1 MMKEKVALLGSSGIV
16 SQRFQQRLAN
26 HPWFEL
32 AAVFGTPE
40 NAGVSLNQLTWS
52 LPEPR
57 PKLPNLE
64 VISCPTSDLN
74 FQLEK
79 LNIQLVF
86 SALPSDAA
94 LEIEPLL
101 RQAGKHV
108 FSNSAPHRMNSD
120 VPLVIPELN
129 PGHLVLLDSQKSKYN
144 GGSITCSTNCT
155 VMPVTIPLKPI
166 VDQFGIHSI
175 QVQSEQSL
183 SGGGLQMITDAKQ
196 SGEVVPEIPGEAEKI
211 AEEAHILLGE
221 LNGNEVTPAKFA
233 TDITCRRVMRDF
245 GHLVRMKVELSK
257 TTSEEEIITLFKN
270 FTSLPQQL
278 ELPSAPLKP
287 IIVVNSTINPSIHQ
301 WAGAESFDNP
311 DPAYDLRSGM
321 SIVVSDLQL
330 TNNHLSFTA
339 FSENT
344 IRGAAGGC
352 LLLAE
357 LAFKQGLLV

>member
-1 MMKEKVALLGSSGIV
+1 MKEKVALLGSSGIV

-32 AAVFGTPE
+32 VAVFGTPE
-40 NAGVSLNQLTWS
+40 NAGKSLNQLTWN
-52 LPEPR
+52 LPVPR
-57 PKLPNLE
+57 PKLPELE
-64 VISCPTSDLN
+64 VISCPNIDLN
-74 FQLEK
+74 FQLGK

-86 SALPSDAA
+86 SALPSEAA
-94 LEIEPLL
+94 LEIEPIL

-108 FSNSAPHRMNSD
+108 FSNSAPHRMDSE
-120 VPLVIPELN
+120 VPLVIPEVN
-129 PGHLVLLDSQKSKYN
+129 PNHLALVDSQKSKYQ
-144 GGSITCSTNCT
+144 GGSIICSTNCT

-166 VDQFGIHSI
+166 VDKIGINSI

-196 SGEVVPEIPGEAEKI
+196 SGVVAPEIPGEAEKI
-211 AEEAHILLGE
+211 AEEAHRLLGE
-221 LNGNEVTPAKFA
+221 VNGNEVTPANFA
-233 TDITCRRVMRDF
+233 TDISCKRVMRDF
-245 GHLVRMKVELSK
+245 GHLVRVNVELSR
-257 TTSEEEIITLFKN
+257 TTSEEEISTLFKN

-287 IIVVNSTINPSIHQ
+287 IIVENSSINPKIHQ
-301 WAGAESFDNP
+301 WAGATSIDNP

-321 SIVVSDLQL
+321 SVVVSDLQL
-330 TNNHLSFTA
+330 SDNQLSFTA

-357 LAFKQGLLV
+357 LAFQQGLLV

>member
-1 MMKEKVALLGSSGIV
+1 MMKEKVALLGSGGIV

-32 AAVFGTPE
+32 AAIFGTSE
-40 NAGVSLNQLTWS
+40 NAGKSLDELTWN

-108 FSNSAPHRMNSD
+108 FSNSAPHRMDSD

-129 PGHLVLLDSQKSKYN
+129 PDHLGLLVGQKSKYN

-155 VMPVTIPLKPI
+155 VMPITMPLKPI
-166 VDQFGIHSI
+166 AEQFGIHSLE
-175 QVQSEQSL
+175 VRSEQSL
-183 SGGGLQMITDAKQ
+183 SGGGWQMITDANK
-196 SGEVVPEIPGEAEKI
+196 SGEVAPEIPGEAEKI
-211 AEEAHILLGE
+211 AEEAHLLLGE
-221 LNGNEVTPAKFA
+221 LNGNEVTLAKFA
-233 TDITCRRVMRDF
+233 TDISCQRVMRDF
-245 GHLVRMKVELSK
+245 GHLVNVKVGLSK
-257 TTSEEEIITLFKN
+257 NTTEEVIFTLLNN
-270 FTSLPQQL
+270 FTSLPQHL
-278 ELPSAPLKP
+278 ELPSAPLQP
-287 IIVVNSTINPSIHQ
+287 IIVVNSAIQPEVHQ
-301 WAGAESFDNP
+301 WAGAESIENP
-311 DPAYDLRSGM
+311 DPAFDLRSGM
-321 SIVVSDLQL
+321 AVVISDLQI
-330 TNNHLSFTA
+330 TDKHLSFTA

-357 LAFKQGLLV
+357 LVFKQGLLI

>member
-1 MMKEKVALLGSSGIV
+1 MREKVALLGSSGIV

-32 AAVFGTPE
+32 AAVFGSSKK
-40 NAGVSLNQLTWS
+40 AGESLHQLTWN

-57 PKLPNLE
+57 PELPELE
-64 VISCPTSDLN
+64 VISCPASDLN
-74 FQLEK
+74 FELEK

-86 SALPSDAA
+86 STLPTDTA

-101 RQAGKHV
+101 RQAGKYV
-108 FSNSAPHRMNSD
+108 FSNSAPHRMDND

-129 PGHLVLLDSQKSKYN
+129 PDHLGLLDGQKAKYH

-155 VMPVTIPLKPI
+155 VMPITMPLKPI
-166 VDQFGIHSI
+166 ADQFGIHSLE
-175 QVQSEQSL
+175 VRSEQSL
-183 SGGGLQMITDAKQ
+183 SGGGLQMMTDANQ
-196 SGEVVPEIPGEAEKI
+196 SGEVAPEIPGEVEKI
-211 AEEAHILLGE
+211 AEEAHRLLGE
-221 LNGNEVTPAKFA
+221 LNGNEVTLAKFT
-233 TDITCRRVMRDF
+233 TDISCRRVMRNF
-245 GHLVRMKVELSK
+245 GHLVNIKVELSK
-257 TTSEEEIITLFKN
+257 NTTEEEIFTLLNN

-278 ELPSAPLKP
+278 ELPSAPHQP
-287 IIVVNSTINPSIHQ
+287 IIVINSAIQPSVHQ
-301 WAGAESFDNP
+301 WAGAESIDNP
-311 DPAYDLRSGM
+311 DPAFDLRSGM
-321 SIVVSDLQL
+321 AVVVSDLQL
-330 TNNHLSFTA
+330 TDKHLSFTA